1 MMRPAGEAVAE
12 QSNFKIRAANETAT
26 ASATATA
33 VLWKDLNGNGYDK
46 EDGLKNGHNG
56 NSKDHLKSGPQWSE
70 GLGAPHLRR
79 SALLLWLSRAGT
91 DDPSE
96 SIPTGREAEDGT
108 QAHQAALD

>member
-70 GLGAPHLRR
+70 NWEHL
-79 SALLLWLSRAGT
+79 SFLETVIINSSWNSSR
-91 DDPSE
+91 P
-96 SIPTGREAEDGT
+96 
-108 QAHQAALD
+108 

>member
-70 GLGAPHLRR
+70 NWEHLTGSSLCFLDGPPVFLILTAWPPTGTYPSWSAR
-79 SALLLWLSRAGT
+79 SAS
-91 DDPSE
+91 
-96 SIPTGREAEDGT
+96 GR
-108 QAHQAALD
+108 